1 VKSLQIVTDFGE
13 LSEKLQRSQ
22 PFLIKVMHGYVRLD
36 GQSKL
41 LNITSQRPLP
51 SIFNHKLKLLIEV
64 DRVAKTAFCLSL
76 KMSGSEELSSD

>member
-1 VKSLQIVTDFGE
+1 
-13 LSEKLQRSQ
+13 
-22 PFLIKVMHGYVRLD
+22 MHGYVRLD